1 MGRIIVE
8 LNYTEKYLKVMDTF
22 IILLV
27 IMVLWVYAYAHSYQL
42 YTLNIYSLLHV
53 YYTSIKLL

>member
-1 MGRIIVE
+1 MRDWEMGRIIVE

-27 IMVLWVYAYAHSYQL
+27 IMVLWVYAYAHS
-42 YTLNIYSLLHV
+42 
-53 YYTSIKLL
+53 